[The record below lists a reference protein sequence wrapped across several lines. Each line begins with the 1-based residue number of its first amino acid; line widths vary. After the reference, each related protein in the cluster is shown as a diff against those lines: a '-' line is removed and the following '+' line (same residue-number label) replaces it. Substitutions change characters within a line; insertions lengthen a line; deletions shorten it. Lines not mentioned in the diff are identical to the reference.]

1 MAFSSISMR
10 QRSQASLVLF
20 LFLGGFA
27 AVANANAFLGRL
39 NQNASSSLTPES
51 ERSLLSELETAL
63 GSGHRHATE
72 KRLNQIEKIMTPMF
86 AAMTKNEN
94 GKLGSAAV
102 GYMLHRVFVQRH
114 GWFIKALEPAGNSH
128 GAWDSSAPISI
139 LENRVPEQ
147 VQTLF
152 ENRLGQHGLGLK
164 EVAVL
169 ASSIEHL
176 VHSEALH
183 RTRLSYAATNF
194 SQEDALSQDEAKTIL
209 EMYMSV
215 LLTGY
220 TYDQEVSTKE
230 IKKAKKLYANIE
242 KIFPSW
248 PVTKQWMEEVFH
260 SVAPKRDYLYFGDV
274 ESVVSEIGERY
285 GDYEDIECK
294 QFKDWLVAV
303 EDTGV
308 GGAGRVRMSD
318 FYGQAL
324 NNGKWQFSESIGYL
338 RELGALDES
347 DASNPRLIIPNY
359 VQAQSNCIQTSAYYS
374 VCCQDECE
382 GILGRLEELV
392 SAPEA
397 SPSTLLSMIPMIA
410 SASMPSGRTLSPWLH
425 QRLDEVAS
433 HHGGLVPLHGRLFAQ
448 WLHYAY
454 PRECSFP
461 HAAGSINP
469 VQISDVSTNQ
479 TGYEPTLKKAEMQR
493 IVDEAP
499 ARKSRIPGSEAAVH
513 EESAL
518 WSMEENLVVR
528 RPAKQPVEE
537 GSSWFSGRAFV
548 MVVAV
553 ASMSIA
559 LVKNL
564 QPALENLQGGKAS
577 SADKYYV

>member
-1 MAFSSISMR
+1 M
-10 QRSQASLVLF
+10 ASLVLV
-20 LFLGGFA
+20 LFLGASA
-27 AVANANAFLGRL
+27 ALANANAFLGRS
-39 NQNASSSLTPES
+39 NQNVSLSLTAES
-51 ERSLLSELETAL
+51 EHALLSELETAL

-72 KRLNQIEKIMTPMF
+72 KRLKQIEKIMSPMF
-86 AAMTKNEN
+86 AAMTKNEH

-128 GAWDSSAPISI
+128 GAWDSSSPVSI
-139 LENRVPEQ
+139 LESRVPEH
-147 VQTLF
+147 VQSLF

-183 RTRLSYAATNF
+183 RTRLSYAAANF
-194 SQEDALSQDEAKTIL
+194 SQEDALSQEEALTVL

-215 LLTGY
+215 LLTGKHY
-220 TYDQEVSTKE
+220 KPEMSQKE
-230 IKKAKKLYANIE
+230 IVKAQKLYKNIE

-248 PVTKQWMEEVFH
+248 PVTRQWMTEVFH

-274 ESVVSEIGERY
+274 ETVVSEIGERY
-285 GDYEDIECK
+285 GDYENIECQ

-308 GGAGRVRMSD
+308 GGAGRVRMAD

-324 NNGKWQFSESIGYL
+324 NNNKWQFSESVGYL

-347 DASNPRLIIPNY
+347 DASNPRVIIPNY
-359 VQAQSNCIQTSAYYS
+359 VQAQSNCIETSAYYS

-382 GILGRLEELV
+382 GILGRLEGLV

-397 SPSTLLSMIPMIA
+397 SPSTLISMIPMIA

-425 QRLDEVAS
+425 QRLDEVAK

-461 HAAGSINP
+461 HAAGSITP
-469 VQISDVSTNQ
+469 TLISDVAANE
-479 TGYEPTLKKAEMQR
+479 TGYTPTAKKAEMQR

-499 ARKSRIPGSEAAVH
+499 ERKSRTPGSQALIH
-513 EESAL
+513 EESAM
-518 WSMEENLVVR
+518 WSMHEDLVVR
-528 RPAKQPVEE
+528 RPVRIPAEE
-537 GSSWFSGRAFV
+537 SSSWVSGRAFV

-553 ASMSIA
+553 VSMCVA
-559 LVKNL
+559 LVRNL
-564 QPALENLQGGKAS
+564 KPALENLQGSKAS
-577 SADKYYV
+577 SDKYYV

>member
-1 MAFSSISMR
+1 M
-10 QRSQASLVLF
+10 ASLVLV
-20 LFLGGFA
+20 LFLGASA
-27 AVANANAFLGRL
+27 AVANANAFLGRS
-39 NQNASSSLTPES
+39 NQNVSLSLTAES
-51 ERSLLSELETAL
+51 EHALLSELETAL

-72 KRLNQIEKIMTPMF
+72 KRLKQIEKIMSPMF
-86 AAMTKNEN
+86 AAMTKNEH

-128 GAWDSSAPISI
+128 GAWDSSSPVSI
-139 LENRVPEQ
+139 LESRVPEH
-147 VQTLF
+147 VQSLF

-183 RTRLSYAATNF
+183 RTRLSYAASNF
-194 SQEDALSQDEAKTIL
+194 SQEDALSQDEALSVL
-209 EMYMSV
+209 EMYMSI
-215 LLTGY
+215 LLTGKHY
-220 TYDQEVSTKE
+220 SPDLSKKE
-230 IKKAKKLYANIE
+230 ITKAQKLYTNIE

-248 PVTKQWMEEVFH
+248 PVTKQWMTEVFH

-274 ESVVSEIGERY
+274 ETVVSEVGERY
-285 GDYEDIECK
+285 GDYENIECQ

-308 GGAGRVRMSD
+308 GGAGRVRMAD

-324 NNGKWQFSESIGYL
+324 NNNKWQFSESVGYL

-347 DASNPRLIIPNY
+347 DASNPRVIIPNY
-359 VQAQSNCIQTSAYYS
+359 VQAQSNCIETSAYYS

-382 GILGRLEELV
+382 GILGRLEGLV

-397 SPSTLLSMIPMIA
+397 TPSTLISMIPMIA

-425 QRLDEVAS
+425 QRLDEVAK

-454 PRECSFP
+454 PRECPFP

-469 VQISDVSTNQ
+469 VLISDISANE
-479 TGYEPTLKKAEMQR
+479 TGYTPTAKKDEMQR
-493 IVDEAP
+493 IVDQAP
-499 ARKSRIPGSEAAVH
+499 ERKTRALGSQAPMH
-513 EESAL
+513 EESAM
-518 WSMEENLVVR
+518 WSMHEDLVVR
-528 RPAKQPVEE
+528 RPEKKDVIES
-537 GSSWFSGRAFV
+537 SSWVSGRSVV

-553 ASMSIA
+553 VSMSIA
-559 LVKNL
+559 LARNL
-564 QPALENLQGGKAS
+564 KPALENLQSGKGS
-577 SADKYYV
+577 SEKYYV

>member
-1 MAFSSISMR
+1 MTSF
-10 QRSQASLVLF
+10 VLF
-20 LFLGGFA
+20 LFFGAFA
-27 AVANANAFLGRL
+27 TVADANAFLGRS
-39 NQNASSSLTPES
+39 NQNLSTGLSAES
-51 ERSLLSELETAL
+51 QHALLSELETAL

-72 KRLNQIEKIMTPMF
+72 KRLNQIEKIMSPMF

-114 GWFIKALEPAGNSH
+114 GWFIKALEPAGDSH
-128 GAWDSSAPISI
+128 GAWDSSSPVSI
-139 LENRVPEQ
+139 LENRVPEN
-147 VQTLF
+147 VQSMF
-152 ENRLGQHGLGLK
+152 EKRLGQHGLGLK

-176 VHSEALH
+176 VHSEALL
-183 RTRLSYAATNF
+183 RTRLSYAAANF
-194 SQEDALSQDEAKTIL
+194 SQEDALSQEEALTVL

-215 LLTGY
+215 LLTGKHY
-220 TYDQEVSTKE
+220 KPEMSQKE
-230 IKKAKKLYANIE
+230 IVKAQKLYKNIE

-248 PVTKQWMEEVFH
+248 PVTRQWMTEVFH

-274 ESVVSEIGERY
+274 ETVVSEIGERY
-285 GDYEDIECK
+285 GDYENIECQ

-308 GGAGRVRMSD
+308 GGAGRVRMAD

-324 NNGKWQFSESIGYL
+324 NNNKWQFSESVGYL

-347 DASNPRLIIPNY
+347 DASNPRVIIPNY
-359 VQAQSNCIQTSAYYS
+359 VQAQSNCIETSAYYS

-382 GILGRLEELV
+382 GILGRLEGLV

-397 SPSTLLSMIPMIA
+397 SPSTLISMIPMIA

-425 QRLDEVAS
+425 QRLDEVAK

-454 PRECSFP
+454 PRECPFP
-461 HAAGSINP
+461 HAAGSISP
-469 VQISDVSTNQ
+469 VLISDVSANE
-479 TGYEPTLKKAEMQR
+479 TGYTPTAKKDEMQR

-499 ARKSRIPGSEAAVH
+499 ERKSRTPGSQAPMH

-518 WSMEENLVVR
+518 WSMHEDLVVR
-528 RPAKQPVEE
+528 RPAKQDVEE
-537 GSSWFSGRAFV
+537 STSWVSGRAFV
-548 MVVAV
+548 MVVAL
-553 ASMSIA
+553 ASMSVA
-559 LVKNL
+559 LARNL
-564 QPALENLQGGKAS
+564 MPALQNLHSGKAS
-577 SADKYYV
+577 SEKYYV